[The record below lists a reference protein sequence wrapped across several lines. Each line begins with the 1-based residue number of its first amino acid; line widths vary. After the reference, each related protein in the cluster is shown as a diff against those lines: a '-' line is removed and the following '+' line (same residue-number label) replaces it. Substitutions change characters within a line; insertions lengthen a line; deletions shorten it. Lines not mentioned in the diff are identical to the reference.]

1 MANDLRLQVV
11 LDLVNSA
18 SGPLRNITKSSTE
31 AAKTL
36 KATRDTLQRLNQQ
49 QRAVDGF
56 NRQQAATRESSNKVR
71 MLQQNLQV
79 LNLTQGSS
87 RKEIANA
94 EKALAKATVA
104 YGKNK
109 DAVFALRQ
117 QLTTLGI
124 GKVSEAE
131 KRLKT
136 DIAATTQAYNDQTA
150 SLRALNEQRG
160 KLHALN
166 KRHSKEMV
174 EVGMLAGVGMGAQ
187 AAGRGMARPVLS
199 SVQAYAQQESASAGL
214 MSSMMLAD
222 GSVSAEFKQINEL
235 ATRLGDKLPGTTAD
249 FIEMM
254 RTLKEQGIS
263 AKSILGGTGE
273 AAAFLGVRLKLPA
286 AEAAKFAAQMQDATK
301 TPERDMMSLMD
312 TIQRV
317 NSTGV
322 ESGYMLQGFSK
333 MSSVLGIIKQEGVQ
347 AANTLAPLLAMA
359 NQSGMNDG
367 GSAGNAIRKVIDG
380 TLDAKKLGKANA
392 ALASAGTGF
401 KLKFTDTQGN
411 FSGLE
416 NIFAQLQ
423 KIKGINSDTTR
434 KSVLKEMFG
443 DDAETQQILEIMM
456 TKGMAVYKE
465 TIAKLQEQADLRK
478 KVDAELGTISNL
490 WEATTGTFTN
500 VMAAMG
506 QTIAPEIKALT
517 NWLGDVA
524 GGVRAWIAEH
534 PVLVG
539 WLVKI
544 VAVVAGLTFGLGT
557 LSLVLASVLGPFFLM
572 RFALSWLGLKFNFW
586 AAAIRVVGV
595 ALTWLRGVM
604 LLLMAG
610 NPVALAITAIVVAI
624 AGTAAL
630 VYKYWG
636 PIQAFFAG
644 VWAGLSDAI
653 APTIT
658 SISTALLPLRPVWDW
673 LTGGLA
679 SAWNWFTQLLAP
691 MQATTGQLLGI
702 SNAGHFV
709 GQVLGNLVSL
719 FIRIPQALIA
729 LPSMFVTIGG
739 MLMDGLVGGITNRL
753 AAVKAAIVGVADST
767 VGWFREKL
775 GIRSP
780 SRVFLA
786 AGVNVGEGAAIGI
799 TSTTDLVR
807 KAGAGIAAAA
817 TIALP
822 AIAPPALAGVPE
834 SVQAAI
840 SILPK
845 MAMPTMPPLT
855 MPPLPGV
862 AAAAGSTA
870 SEPLRIDTRA
880 PMATAGTAQRQAAVI
895 QGDTITIQINAAP
908 GMEPQAIA
916 RAVSAELDKRDRAK
930 AARRR
935 SALGDI
941 N

>member
-1 MANDLRLQVV
+1 MSNDLRLQVV
-11 LDLVNSA
+11 LDLVNAA
-18 SGPLRNITKSSTE
+18 SGPLRNITKSSVE

-36 KATRDTLQRLNQQ
+36 KATRDTLQQLNQQ

-56 NRQQAATRESSNKVR
+56 NKQQAALREASNKVR
-71 MLQQNLQV
+71 MLQQNLQT
-79 LNLTQGSS
+79 LNATQDSS
-87 RKEIANA
+87 KKEIAA
-94 EKALAKATVA
+94 VEKALAKASTA
-104 YGKNK
+104 YDKNK
-109 DAVFALRQ
+109 SAVLALRQ
-117 QLTTLGI
+117 QLNTLGI

-131 KRLKT
+131 QRLKT
-136 DIAATTQAYNDQTA
+136 DIAATTKAYDQQTA
-150 SLRALNEQRG
+150 TLRALNEQRG

-174 EVGMLAGVGMGAQ
+174 EVGMLAGVGVGAQ
-187 AAGRGMARPVLS
+187 AAGRTMARPVLS
-199 SVQAYAQQESASAGL
+199 SVQAYAQQESASSGL

-235 ATRLGDKLPGTTAD
+235 AMRLGDKLPGTTAD

-392 ALASAGTGF
+392 ALTSAGAGF
-401 KLKFTDTQGN
+401 KLNFTDAQGN

-416 NIFAQLQ
+416 NIFTQLQ

-443 DDAETQQILEIMM
+443 DDAETQQILEVMM
-456 TKGMAVYKE
+456 TKGMAGYNE

-478 KVDAELGTISNL
+478 KVDAELGTLANL
-490 WEATTGTFTN
+490 WESASGSFTN
-500 VMAAMG
+500 VLAAMG
-506 QTIAPEIKALT
+506 STIAPEVRELVT
-517 NWLGDVA
+517 WLGEVA
-524 GGVRAWIAEH
+524 AGTRAWIAEH

-544 VAVVAGLTFGLGT
+544 VAVVAALTFGFGT

-572 RFALSWLGLKFNFW
+572 RFALSWLGLKFNLW
-586 AAAIRVVGV
+586 GAAIRVVGV

-604 LLLMAG
+604 LFLAA
-610 NPVALAITAIVVAI
+610 NPVLLAITAVVVGI
-624 AGTAAL
+624 ATAAYL
-630 VYKYWG
+630 IYRYWG
-636 PIQAFFAG
+636 PITAFFANI
-644 VWAGLSDAI
+644 WA
-653 APTIT
+653 TIK
-658 SISTALLPLRPVWDW
+658 S
-673 LTGGLA
+673 G
-679 SAWNWFTQLLAP
+679 
-691 MQATTGQLLGI
+691 
-702 SNAGHFV
+702 
-709 GQVLGNLVSL
+709 LGNLWES
-719 FIRIPQALIA
+719 FKQ
-729 LPSMFVTIGG
+729 FGG
-739 MLMDGLVGGITNRL
+739 MLMDGLVGGITNRM

-780 SRVFLA
+780 SRVFMA
-786 AGVNVGEGAAIGI
+786 AGEFLGEGAAIGI
-799 TSTTDLVR
+799 QRSADLVR
-807 KAGAGIAAAA
+807 KASVGMAAAA
-817 TIALP
+817 TIGMAGAEP
-822 AIAPPALAGVPE
+822 RIDQRAPLSSAPR
-834 SVQAAI
+834 
-840 SILPK
+840 
-845 MAMPTMPPLT
+845 
-855 MPPLPGV
+855 
-862 AAAAGSTA
+862 AAA
-870 SEPLRIDTRA
+870 
-880 PMATAGTAQRQAAVI
+880 MA

-908 GMEPQAIA
+908 GMDPQAIA
-916 RAVSAELDKRDRAK
+916 RAVAAELDKRDRAK

-935 SALGDI
+935 SALGDLS
-941 N
+941 